1 VAPFVPKRAPF
12 SPPPSPAIS
21 AVRNPNPRRKR
32 IVVVLGR
39 LVISPPLEHIQ
50 RTFVDDPCRKTVRFV
65 QRVVIPIYDNIC
77 TITICRLRVII
88 IKYTPAGSYIDI
100 ISIPRSLSS
109 QADKCHHLPS
119 VQQILRITD
128 TCATQK
134 RFPSRRSPRAQFKT
148 IMIILI

>member
-12 SPPPSPAIS
+12 SPPPCPAIA

-32 IVVVLGR
+32 IVVLGR
-39 LVISPPLEHIQ
+39 LVISPPLEHVQ
-50 RTFVDDPCRKTVRFV
+50 RTEVYTFVDDSCRKTVRFV
-65 QRVVIPIYDNIC
+65 PRVVIPIYDNIC

-134 RFPSRRSPRAQFKT
+134 RFHRFVRHAPSSRP
-148 IMIILI
+148 